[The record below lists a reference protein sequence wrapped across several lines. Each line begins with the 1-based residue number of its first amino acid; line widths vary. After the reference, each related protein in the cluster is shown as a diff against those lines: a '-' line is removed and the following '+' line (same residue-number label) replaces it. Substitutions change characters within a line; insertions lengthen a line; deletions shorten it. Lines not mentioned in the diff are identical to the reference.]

1 MPVTNAGASRGPCAV
16 KLRPLAA
23 AFVLALALE
32 ATPPALKPAH
42 GANAPEIRVVSNCDD
57 SGSGSLRDAVD
68 NAADGDTI
76 DLTQLQCSVISLS
89 TGAILIGV
97 TDLTLQGPGNHQLLI
112 QGFGNSGFSLL
123 YDLGGGTLA
132 VDGVDLAFGAKYRS
146 DNTARGGCIYS
157 NGNLEVSDAHIYAC
171 GVHANTYPAYGGAIA
186 AYGTVNMTNTTIDG
200 CGLTTSGVAK
210 GGGVF
215 AGHDVFMRYSSVTGC
230 RVATTGR
237 GYGGG
242 VYSGGDLV
250 VKYSTIAD
258 NENDEAAYNE
268 GGGAFSRGNVTV
280 YWSTISG
287 NSAKVG
293 GGLYMARNNYT
304 PVANIS
310 ESTISGNYAQAA
322 GGIRAALAL
331 ELYNSTIA
339 FNATPRAYTIP
350 IGYAP
355 SAGVS
360 LRGASAF
367 AQSTIIA
374 NNVAHGAVADDEED
388 VGGDLTI
395 PIDGS
400 ANLIMS
406 SEQPTPPD
414 TLTSD
419 PMLAPLAD
427 NGGRTRT
434 HALFSASP
442 AVDHGEA
449 GSFTTDQ
456 RGSGFARVLG
466 NGADIGAFESDPD
479 VIFRNGFD

>member
-1 MPVTNAGASRGPCAV
+1 MITAIAGAAGARTGR
-16 KLRPLAA
+16 LRPLAA
-23 AFVLALALE
+23 AFALALALE
-32 ATPPALKPAH
+32 SAPNEAKTTHATS
-42 GANAPEIRVVSNCDD
+42 APTVQVVSNCSD

-68 NAADGDTI
+68 NASDGDTI

-97 TDLTLQGPGNHQLLI
+97 TGLTLEGPGNHQLMI
-112 QGFGNSGFSLL
+112 QGFGNSGFGIL
-123 YDLGGGTLA
+123 YDLGGGTLT
-132 VDGVDLAFGAKYRS
+132 VDGVDISFGAKYRS
-146 DNTARGGCIYS
+146 DNAARGGCIYT
-157 NGNLEVSDAHIYAC
+157 NGDLQVNDAHIYAC

-186 AYGTVNMTNTTIDG
+186 AAGTVTMMNTQIDL

-215 AGHDVFMRYSSVTGC
+215 GGEGVFMSYSSVSGC

-242 VYSGGDLV
+242 VYSGGDLF

-258 NENDEAAYNE
+258 NENDEATYND
-268 GGGAFSRGNVTV
+268 GGGTFSRGNATV

-287 NSAKVG
+287 NRAKVG
-293 GGLYMARNNYT
+293 GGLYMAAST
-304 PVANIS
+304 TGLTATFG
-310 ESTISGNYAQAA
+310 ESTISNNYAQAA
-322 GGIRAALAL
+322 GGVRSAPSIF
-331 ELYNSTIA
+331 LYNSTIA
-339 FNATPRAYTIP
+339 FNSGPRAYSIP

-355 SAGVS
+355 TAGLS

-367 AQSTIIA
+367 ALSTIIA

-388 VGGDLTI
+388 VGGDLSI
-395 PIDGS
+395 PVGGS

-406 SEQPTPPD
+406 SDQPVPAD
-414 TLTSD
+414 TITDD
-419 PMLAPLAD
+419 PRLAPLAD
-427 NGGRTRT
+427 NGGLTRT
-434 HALFSASP
+434 HELLSGSP
-442 AVDHGEA
+442 AIDHGNA
-449 GSFTTDQ
+449 GLFTTDQ
-456 RGSGFARVLG
+456 RGSGFPRVLG